1 VPDEYA
7 PRRAERNAAAIAVQ
21 EALAD
26 LGFQAPDLAAQRGLR
41 NAQGG
46 GGLREAPGLGELQEG
61 LEALEIQD
69 YSLRLEA
76 R

>member
-7 PRRAERNAAAIAVQ
+7 PRRGERNAAAVAVQ

-26 LGFQAPDLAAQRGLR
+26 LGFEAPDLAAQRGLG
-41 NAQGG
+41 NAEGG
-46 GGLREAPGLGELQEG
+46 GGLREAPRLGELQEG